1 MYRNSDDLS
10 LGMLQWRIDVPVHR
24 TASPRPLSPDS
35 TIDCMRTPHIVSRSS
50 ALVFGH
56 ISQTRS
62 SDRKTASGVR
72 LFIPDDQPNR
82 FDFLSA
88 EAGRTDL

>member
-1 MYRNSDDLS
+1 
-10 LGMLQWRIDVPVHR
+10 
-24 TASPRPLSPDS
+24 
-35 TIDCMRTPHIVSRSS
+35 MRTPHIVSRSS

-88 EAGRTDL
+88 EAGRSDL